1 MVIITEWPELNELD
15 YDEIKLHMRKPIIID
30 TKNMLDQS
38 KMIEKGY
45 SYFGIGRGIKH
56 ADYLNAECGDIE

>member
-1 MVIITEWPELNELD
+1 
-15 YDEIKLHMRKPIIID
+15 
-30 TKNMLDQS
+30 MLDQS

-45 SYFGIGRGIKH
+45 SYFGIGRGRKH